1 MSIDDDNREAMTIRM
16 SIRGTLR
23 AAALPILVIVGA
35 APEASQ
41 QEALWEALNFH
52 ASFDG
57 KTEATRAAGDPA
69 LHWAP
74 SLKERQDAKAGLPPG
89 GEVQH
94 AAGGGR
100 FGDALR
106 FTKRKSPIVFF
117 HGYRNMPYETSDWG
131 GTVSFWLRVDPQ
143 TELETGFCDP
153 VQITPRAW
161 NDAAFFVEFE
171 KRPGSIPFRLGVYAD
186 LDVWNPAKRKFD
198 DIPAEERPL
207 VSVANP
213 PFSANRWT
221 HVVFTFERFNT
232 RRADGVAKLYL
243 NGELR
248 GTLGPREQTLTW
260 DPERTMIALG
270 LGYIGL
276 LDELSIFRRTLD
288 AREVRVLYGLES
300 GVTALIR

>member
-1 MSIDDDNREAMTIRM
+1 M
-16 SIRGTLR
+16 SIRE
-23 AAALPILVIVGA
+23 ALCATAVPIMVLVGA
-35 APEASQ
+35 TPEVSEQ
-41 QEALWEALNFH
+41 DALRKALTFH

-57 KTEATRAAGDPA
+57 KIHATHADGDPV

-74 SLKERQDAKAGLPPG
+74 SLKERQQAKAGLPPG

-94 AAGGGR
+94 AAGAGR

-106 FTKRKSPIVFF
+106 FTSRKSPSLFF
-117 HGYRNMPYETSDWG
+117 RGQRNMPYKASDWD
-131 GTVSFWLRVDPQ
+131 GTVSFWLRVDPEA
-143 TELETGFCDP
+143 ELETGFCDP

-171 KRPGSIPFRLGVYAD
+171 KRAGSIPFRLGSYAD
-186 LDVWNPAKRKFD
+186 LDVWNPAKRKFE
-198 DIPAEERPL
+198 DIPMEERPL

-213 PFSANRWT
+213 PFSGNKWT

-232 RRADGVAKLYL
+232 GRADGVAKLYL
-243 NGELR
+243 DGELR
-248 GTLGPREQTLTW
+248 GTLSPRQQTFTW
-260 DPERTMIALG
+260 DPERTVIALG

-276 LDELSIFRRTLD
+276 LDELSIFGRSLD
-288 AREVRVLYGLES
+288 AGEVRTLYGLES

>member
-1 MSIDDDNREAMTIRM
+1 M
-16 SIRGTLR
+16 SIRGTLC
-23 AAALPILVIVGA
+23 ATAVPIMVIDGA
-35 APEASQ
+35 TPEASE
-41 QEALWEALNFH
+41 QEALRKALTFH

-57 KTEATRAAGDPA
+57 KIDATHADGDPA

-94 AAGGGR
+94 APGAGR

-106 FTKRKSPIVFF
+106 FTKRKSPLMFF
-117 HGYRNMPYETSDWG
+117 RGLRNMPYEASDWD

-143 TELETGFCDP
+143 ADLETGFCDP

-171 KRPGSIPFRLGVYAD
+171 KRPGSIPFRLGAYAD
-186 LDVWNPAKRKFD
+186 LDVWNRAKRKFE
-198 DIPAEERPL
+198 DIPMEERPL

-213 PFSANRWT
+213 PFSGSRWT

-232 RRADGVAKLYL
+232 GRADGVAKLYL

-248 GTLGPREQTLTW
+248 GTLSPREQTFTW
-260 DPERTMIALG
+260 DPERAVIALG

-276 LDELSIFRRTLD
+276 LDELSIFGRSLD
-288 AREVRVLYGLES
+288 PAEVRTLYGLES